1 MTPEKVLQR
10 AEAGSKLARNG
21 QTNEA
26 IAHFQDLVRDLAHY
40 PDLRRQR
47 VKAFAAVLHLLF
59 NEGRHARMS
68 KMFRQYVAEHC
79 EIQDSAFDNAYLAGA
94 MATNTPP
101 VPLPRRDRFLFL
113 QRQLE
118 KTLALAGRVAECG
131 CFQGLSSYVMCSR
144 LRAHDP
150 SFDGSGYEIYD
161 SFQGLSQPTMEDTE
175 IADATA
181 AEGSFAKTDMKPGKY
196 AATLDRV
203 RHGLSSFPRISFYP
217 GWIPNAFPADRDNRY
232 RFVHV
237 DVDLYQ
243 PTRDSFEY
251 FWPRLVPGGVIVCD
265 DYNWP
270 GARRAVEEF
279 CSRNAVAFQMTPQK
293 QAWFSRPA

>member
-1 MTPEKVLQR
+1 MTPEEVLQR
-10 AEAGSKLARNG
+10 AEAASRLARDG
-21 QTNEA
+21 LVSGA
-26 IAHFQDLVRDLAHY
+26 IAQFQDLVRDLAHY

-47 VKAFAAVLHLLF
+47 VKSFTALLRLLF
-59 NEGRHARMS
+59 DDGRHARMS
-68 KMFRQYVAEHC
+68 KTFRQYVAEHC
-79 EIQDSAFDNAYLAGA
+79 EVQDSAFDNVYLAGV

-118 KTLALAGRVAECG
+118 KTLALEGRVAECG

-144 LRAHDP
+144 LRAHER

-161 SFQGLSQPTMEDTE
+161 SFQGLSEPTAEDTRTPDQPE
-175 IADATA
+175 DAA
-181 AEGSFAKTDMKPGKY
+181 FSMSNMKTGKY
-196 AATLDRV
+196 AAGLEQV
-203 RHGLSSFPRISFYP
+203 RRSLSAFPRISFNP
-217 GWIPNAFPADRDNRY
+217 GWIPSAFPPGEGARY

-251 FWPRLVPGGVIVCD
+251 FWPRLVPGGIVVCD

-270 GARRAVEEF
+270 GAKRAVEEF
-279 CSRNAVAFQMTPQK
+279 CASQGIQFQITPQS
-293 QAWFSRPA
+293 QACFSRPA